1 MHHVKI
7 ESKVAEAVGAVIQTI
22 AKTDSS
28 PLEAVS
34 HSTDRHLAFNS
45 SFLYRDK
52 RTVKTLQSP
61 RRLVTKMISSGK
73 QLRTDG
79 IWIVDDL
86 SLKAHY
92 RIFSAEDI
100 SDRTPIS
107 DAIAEELGSIGDL
120 IFVLIGTVK
129 GLRPSVT
136 HIDGGPVTELRLT
149 PSITQQIERVEVG
162 IYALKKIVPIE
173 ELLAEIGHDSEAQGG
188 LTETERRKI
197 ADAYDELLDGAITD
211 VVIPTRK
218 TVKPKETILGQI
230 VNSVRGQTTE
240 YHAALKALQS
250 GGADSQALN
259 EVLRIAYNFST
270 DVLPLIFLFMSICDL
285 KPIVFWCTVDKHW
298 ALYRAFASLP
308 WSALGRKEKLEEYE
322 SIVAQARN
330 HAFHH
335 VLPFEATVEVD
346 LSHFNVRA
354 ERMRLFSTFGQKQ
367 GRGIRL
373 RDQELADV
381 LANFSRAKE
390 RPVSL
395 LFWEQNLNVMEAA
408 CELAQAILDVLILM
422 HAARARGK
430 E

>member
-1 MHHVKI
+1 M
-7 ESKVAEAVGAVIQTI
+7 
-22 AKTDSS
+22 
-28 PLEAVS
+28 
-34 HSTDRHLAFNS
+34 
-45 SFLYRDK
+45 
-52 RTVKTLQSP
+52 
-61 RRLVTKMISSGK
+61 
-73 QLRTDG
+73 
-79 IWIVDDL
+79 
-86 SLKAHY
+86 
-92 RIFSAEDI
+92 
-100 SDRTPIS
+100 
-107 DAIAEELGSIGDL
+107 
-120 IFVLIGTVK
+120 
-129 GLRPSVT
+129 
-136 HIDGGPVTELRLT
+136 
-149 PSITQQIERVEVG
+149 
-162 IYALKKIVPIE
+162 PIE

-270 DVLPLIFLFMSICDL
+270 DVLPLISSLHEHMRSQAHCFLVYRSQTL
-285 KPIVFWCTVDKHW
+285 G

-422 HAARARGK
+422 HAARAEG
-430 E
+430 